1 MKRVCIVFHNSDRFN
16 GATRSMLD
24 LIEQWNKMPELQILA
39 ITPRKGTVN
48 EVLDNWEIENYIYNY
63 HGVRYFAEKG
73 TKFATLKNI
82 FYHLRMIYEKIITV
96 PKAASFINKEK
107 VDIIYSN
114 TGAVYFGFW
123 LSQITRIKHVWH
135 IREMG
140 QEDQNARFYFGF
152 KYFLR
157 LLNRSDLIITIS
169 NTVYNKYSKFIKNK
183 TKIVMRYNDLSPDN
197 IHYQIREK
205 KEPFNLLLVGS
216 IIEGKGHEHVIKTI
230 KRLRDNKY
238 NVELYVA
245 GKNSS
250 RYYEKIKELTKQ
262 LNIESFVHFLGHI
275 KDMVALKR
283 EMQAEIVSSKCEAFG
298 RITVEAMLCNL
309 PIVGADTGCTIELIG
324 QNVNGILYHWGDEV
338 SLYESVKSV
347 YDNYS
352 DALDRANNAY
362 KFGLS
367 FTEGKTAQAIK
378 TDLLQL

>member
-24 LIEQWNKMPELQILA
+24 LIEQWKIMPELQIVA

-63 HGVRYFAEKG
+63 HGVRYFAERG
-73 TKFATLKNI
+73 TKYASLKNI
-82 FYHLRMIYEKIITV
+82 FYHLRMIYERIIIV
-96 PKAASFINKEK
+96 PKAARLIKSEK

-140 QEDQNARFYFGF
+140 QEDQNAHFYFGF
-152 KYFLR
+152 KYFIR
-157 LLNRSDLIITIS
+157 LLNRSDLIISIS
-169 NTVYNKYSKFIKNK
+169 NTVYNKYSEFVKNK
-183 TKIVMRYNDLSPDN
+183 NKIVMRYNDLSPDN
-197 IHYQIREK
+197 IHYQGREK

-230 KRLRDNKY
+230 KKLRENNY
-238 NVELYVA
+238 NVELYIA
-245 GKNSS
+245 GKNSG
-250 RYYEKIKELTKQ
+250 RYYEHIKELTKQ
-262 LNIESFVHFLGHI
+262 LNIESCVHFLGHV
-275 KDMVALKR
+275 KDIVELKKG
-283 EMQAEIVSSKCEAFG
+283 MQAEIVSSKCEAFG
-298 RITVEAMLCNL
+298 RITVEAMLSNL
-309 PIVGADTGCTIELIG
+309 PVIGADTGCTIELIG
-324 QNVNGILYHWGDEV
+324 QNVNGIIYHWGDEA
-338 SLYESVKSV
+338 SLYESVKYV

-352 DALDRANNAY
+352 EALVRANNAY
-362 KFGLS
+362 KFALS
-367 FTEGKTAQAIK
+367 FTEGRTARAIK